1 MNFDILMKKDTI
13 KRLPGLNWKGEP
25 ATAGQRALVIKGL
38 HHKWNIVAT
47 SFTGDRSLWTVGYS
61 SPDRLAMMAEPSA
74 AIKEEVFQI
83 WKKEFKP

>member
-1 MNFDILMKKDTI
+1 MNYKILMKKDTI
-13 KRLPGLNWKGEP
+13 RVVPGLNWKGEP

-38 HHKWNIVAT
+38 HKWNIVAT
-47 SFTGDRSLWTVGYS
+47 SFTGDDDLWTVGYA